1 MRISDWSSDVCSSD
15 LDPGEEEDSSVPFDL
30 PPPPPPG
37 SGRFSMALPEDLGG
51 RPLPEVKKELR
62 DANADLAMD
71 LVRFTGLSHREV
83 HGRLNRLA
91 GVTRITEST
100 ADQLRHRDAHTESW
114 LARLYGAA
122 PRPQWVNAD
131 AGSGSTGQHR
141 PPPPP

>member
-83 HGRLNRLA
+83 NGRLNRLA
-91 GVTRITEST
+91 GVTRITEARSEE
-100 ADQLRHRDAHTESW
+100 HTSELQSQMSISN
-114 LARLYGAA
+114 AVFRLK
-122 PRPQWVNAD
+122 NN
-131 AGSGSTGQHR
+131 TLIIT
-141 PPPPP
+141 

>member
-71 LVRFTGLSHREV
+71 LVRFTGLSHRQV
-83 HGRLNRLA
+83 NGRLTRLA
-91 GVTRITEST
+91 AVTSITEAT
-100 ADQLRHRDAHTESW
+100 LDHLRHRADPAARC
-114 LARLYGAA
+114 LASLSGAP
-122 PRPQWVNAD
+122 PRPPWVHA
-131 AGSGSTGQHR
+131 AVVCGFRGHSGHPKR
-141 PPPPP
+141 

>member
-15 LDPGEEEDSSVPFDL
+15 LDPGEEEDSSVSFDL

-83 HGRLNRLA
+83 NGRLNRLA
-91 GVTRITEST
+91 GVTRITEAT
-100 ADQLRHRDAHTESW
+100 LDQLRKRADQAERW
-114 LARLYGAA
+114 LASL
-122 PRPQWVNAD
+122 
-131 AGSGSTGQHR
+131 
-141 PPPPP
+141 